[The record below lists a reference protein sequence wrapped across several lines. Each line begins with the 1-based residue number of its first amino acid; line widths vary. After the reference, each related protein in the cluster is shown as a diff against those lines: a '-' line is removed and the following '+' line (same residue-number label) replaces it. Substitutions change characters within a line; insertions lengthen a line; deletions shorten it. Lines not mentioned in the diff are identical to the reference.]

1 MDIEEINLGIDI
13 VISLDISLDI
23 VFNELIS
30 NSLKHAF
37 PSGKGREISITLYR
51 AEYLVST
58 ENSCER
64 ETRRKKKIYPLC

>member
-13 VISLDISLDI
+13 VISLDI

-37 PSGKGREISITLYR
+37 PSGKGREISITLSR

-58 ENSCER
+58 EYSCER